1 VVIAAILTVACWL
14 GQPQA
19 EAGPARGSGHPR
31 AVWSTLAKPEVQSWL
46 RRYNGSA
53 NGDDQA
59 AAVGV
64 SPDGSM
70 VFVGGTVEGATSSF
84 DYGIVAYRAATGV
97 QVWGRRLNDPTNG
110 ADWATAIAVSPD
122 GSRVYLTGFTQQGD
136 TTVAYAAAT
145 GGQLWVRT
153 YADCDGSPAAMRL
166 APDGTKL
173 FITGY
178 CYGPS
183 GNDYVTLAY
192 DTETAARLWVSTYNG
207 PG

>member
-1 VVIAAILTVACWL
+1 MMRLASRCLPLALIAAILTVACWV

-97 QVWGRRLNDPTNG
+97 QATN
-110 ADWATAIAVSPD
+110 SE
-122 GSRVYLTGFTQQGD
+122 RELTKMAGMARKASVD
-136 TTVAYAAAT
+136 RARTVNA
-145 GGQLWVRT
+145 
-153 YADCDGSPAAMRL
+153 
-166 APDGTKL
+166 
-173 FITGY
+173 
-178 CYGPS
+178 
-183 GNDYVTLAY
+183 
-192 DTETAARLWVSTYNG
+192 
-207 PG
+207 